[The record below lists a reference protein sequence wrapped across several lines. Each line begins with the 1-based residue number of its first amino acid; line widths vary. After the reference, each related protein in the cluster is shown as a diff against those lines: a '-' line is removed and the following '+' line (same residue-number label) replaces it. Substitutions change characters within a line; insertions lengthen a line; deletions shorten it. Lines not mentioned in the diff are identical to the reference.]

1 MKKIVLLASIVALTA
16 CSSLGVKPWERDLL
30 AKPEMQVV
38 ENAMEAGFDDHT
50 YFSKEGSSGGGSF
63 AGGGCGCN

>member
-1 MKKIVLLASIVALTA
+1 MRRILLLASILSLTA

-30 AKPEMQVV
+30 AKPEMQLV
-38 ENAMEAGFDDHT
+38 ENPMEIGFDDHT
-50 YFSKEGSSGGGSF
+50 YFSKEGSSGGGNF